1 VPEAKVNIKMIKKLL
16 ACFSKSAFMKGGI
29 VDADEFVSHE
39 VLQHDETQADYDQ
52 VNAMNLFYDMA
63 VPTMLGL
70 KGDYLLRKDL
80 MNLYQAN
87 FVTAANRKLCLGI
100 IKLQLN
106 GMCGGEIRADA
117 TALAEAQKYAPLINT
132 ITAPTTSLPRRM
144 EAMMAW
150 AMSDKARHAVLIY
163 KIYDQLFAQC
173 KMQSVPSLRLGIPYY
188 LIDRHGADEALRI
201 WRNTSATARNHP
213 SGFDR
218 YRYFLE
224 AIWLPYVS
232 SHEPVAQA
240 ILDELHAHFGAEDQV
255 DGMPQ
260 AYMELGE
267 AMCFSPSVK
276 LDVANS
282 RLIFS
287 YCIKSK
293 TVASCLCYEV

>member
-1 VPEAKVNIKMIKKLL
+1 
-16 ACFSKSAFMKGGI
+16 MK
-29 VDADEFVSHE
+29 VDAEEFVANE
-39 VLQHDETQADYDQ
+39 AQGQAARPGDQADYDQ
-52 VNAMNLFYDMA
+52 VNALNLFYDMA
-63 VPTMLGL
+63 VPTMIGL

-117 TALAEAQKYAPLINT
+117 TALAEAKKYAPLINT

-188 LIDRHGADEALRI
+188 LIERHGADEALRL
-201 WRNTSATARNHP
+201 WRNTSVTARNHP
-213 SGFDR
+213 SGFER

-224 AIWLPYVS
+224 AIWLPYAA

-240 ILDELHAHFGAEDQV
+240 ILDELHFHFAAAPAAAAAEEQQI
-255 DGMPQ
+255 PR

-267 AMCFSPSVK
+267 AMCFSPSIR
-276 LDVANS
+276 LDAANS
-282 RLIFS
+282 RLTFS
-287 YCIKSK
+287 YCIRAK
-293 TVASCLCYEV
+293 TPAACWRYDIKG

>member
-1 VPEAKVNIKMIKKLL
+1 MKLM
-16 ACFSKSAFMKGGI
+16 ACFSKRAFRKSGI
-29 VDADEFVSHE
+29 VDAEEFVGAVCNEAQSS
-39 VLQHDETQADYDQ
+39 DQADYDQ

-63 VPTMLGL
+63 VPTMLCL

-80 MNLYQAN
+80 MHLYQAN
-87 FVTAANRKLCLGI
+87 FVTAANRKICLGI

-106 GMCGGEIRADA
+106 GMCCGDIRADA
-117 TALAEAQKYAPLINT
+117 TALAEAKKYAPLINT
-132 ITAPTTSLPRRM
+132 ITAPTTTLPKRM
-144 EAMMAW
+144 EAMMEW
-150 AMSDKARHAVLIY
+150 AMEDPAQHAALIY

-213 SGFDR
+213 SGFER

-224 AIWLPYVS
+224 AIWLPYAS
-232 SHEPVAQA
+232 NHDPVAQA
-240 ILDELHAHFGAEDQV
+240 ILDELHAHFSPVAGPDAD
-255 DGMPQ
+255 DMPQ
-260 AYMELGE
+260 AYIELGE
-267 AMCFSPSVK
+267 AMCFSPSVR
-276 LDVANS
+276 LDDVNN

-293 TVASCLCYEV
+293 TIATCWRYDV